1 MICKEDYENTK
12 SAIDV
17 IAKAKG
23 DRRDLAKFEALVC
36 EAGFGFSGCSF
47 QKHAQRLLD
56 ILEYAEHKNDDR
68 LMPSGMTWPKFED
81 GEPVLVGD
89 EFETMVSGIKK
100 VDAIKFEDGYIFSL
114 EFNNG
119 CGAAKFYKNA
129 RVKRPEHRETLQ
141 DVIDDYDKST
151 TEYWKCSTIPCS
163 KCPSEINGKTPQ
175 GYYGTTGCDVA
186 KLHDIKRRLE
196 AIQKRMGGE
205 Q

>member
-68 LMPSGMTWPKFED
+68 LMPEGTEWPKFED
-81 GEPVLVGD
+81 GEPVTGGD
-89 EFETMVSGIKK
+89 IIDQNEYCEVEANFV
-100 VDAIKFEDGYIFSL
+100 VFSL
-114 EFNNG
+114 DGSCYGFLSDYDGELYEAG
-119 CGAAKFYKNA
+119 E
-129 RVKRPEHRETLQ
+129 RIKRPEPKQETLQ
-141 DVIDDYDKST
+141 DVIDDLYKQVPHQEFGHIIRVPIDL
-151 TEYWKCSTIPCS
+151 I
-163 KCPSEINGKTPQ
+163 G
-175 GYYGTTGCDVA
+175 
-186 KLHDIKRRLE
+186 RLK
-196 AIQKRMGGE
+196 AIQERMGGD
-205 Q
+205 QSCQN